1 MSDEKTSL
9 KEVVASYL
17 RKNPDFLLEHPD
29 ILEIVEVNHA
39 SGGASSLIERQV
51 QQLRASNE
59 DLSRRLN
66 RLVQVATEN
75 ERLMSRIQRLTLDLL
90 SIDSR
95 QDFFAQLTDRLLN
108 DFNADIVTV
117 CLFDSEG
124 AGDAGDNVRGIGS
137 DDPALDP
144 FRGLLDKDGTVCGR
158 LSESKLE
165 FLFDKR
171 APWVQSTAFVPLGDK
186 GADGMMVIGSS
197 DPARFFPGMGTLFLD
212 LLADVISVSLS
223 AREPEAKRRSA

>member
-1 MSDEKTSL
+1 MSDDKASL
-9 KEVVASYL
+9 EQVVADYL
-17 RKNPDFLLEHPD
+17 RENPDFLIEHPE
-29 ILEIVEVNHA
+29 ILERVEVSHD
-39 SGGASSLIERQV
+39 SGTAASLIERQV

-66 RLVQVATEN
+66 RLVQVASEN
-75 ERLMSRIQRLTLDLL
+75 ERLMSRLHRLTLDLL
-90 SIDSR
+90 SIGSH
-95 QDFFAQLTDRLLN
+95 QDFFAHLTDSLLN

-117 CLFDSEG
+117 CLFDAEG
-124 AGDAGDNVRGIGS
+124 AGDAGENVRGIDT
-137 DDPALDP
+137 DDPALEP
-144 FRGLLDKDGTVCGR
+144 FRGLLDKDRTVCGR
-158 LSESKLE
+158 LSETKLE
-165 FLFDKR
+165 FLFGKR

-212 LLADVISVSLS
+212 LLGDVISVSLT